1 MPYKAKLTTMIYFN
15 LMENIT
21 INIVNT
27 VGNTFCVEAQDGQ
40 KVFELIKKVFTENR
54 KITLS
59 FLNIEMLTTAFLN
72 TAVGQLYKDFTE
84 DFIKENLKVE
94 NLSASGAVALKRVVE
109 TAKLYYKDPEA
120 MQRSINDI
128 MGEQ

>member
-1 MPYKAKLTTMIYFN
+1 
-15 LMENIT
+15 MENST

-27 VGNTFCVEAQDGQ
+27 VGDSFCVEAEDGQ
-40 KVFELIKKVFTENR
+40 KVFEMIKKALAEKR
-54 KITLS
+54 KVTLS

-72 TAVGQLYKDFTE
+72 TAVGQLYRDFPE
-84 DFIKENLKVE
+84 DEIRENLKVE
-94 NLSASGAVALKRVVE
+94 NISQSGLVSLKRVVD

-128 MGEQ
+128 MGD